1 MAVPRA
7 LKPAAGYPTYSAL
20 GARSA
25 RPSDYEIVSSRLL
38 YYPERGFEVDV
49 PLRHW
54 YARYQQGSPFRCD
67 DWESFSDPQETTY
80 TAYTTRSRDLELEL
94 DRVIEEAA
102 QQGDPGQLS
111 AEWREQLAQAMAP
124 LRYPL
129 HGLHML
135 ACYVG
140 QMAPSGRI
148 TLAALFQ
155 AGAEL
160 RRIDRLA
167 YRTGQ
172 LAELSPALAAD
183 ARERWERSPALQP
196 LREAVERLLVTYD
209 WGEAFVGLNLC
220 LKPLFDALLFEAYAK
235 RSAHAGD
242 EVLAAILR
250 SFERDCDY
258 QMSWSSALVACVRSE
273 AAIAAQAAWIDKW
286 QPFAARA
293 IEALA
298 PHVCSGPSELDALMA
313 EHRAWLASL
322 SGGRS

>member
-1 MAVPRA
+1 MGVSRA
-7 LKPAAGYPTYSAL
+7 LRPAAGYPTYSAL
-20 GARSA
+20 GTRSE
-25 RPSDYEIVSSRLL
+25 RPSDYEIASSRLL

-49 PLRHW
+49 PLRGW

-67 DWESFSDPQETTY
+67 DWEAFADPQQTTY
-80 TAYTTRSRDLELEL
+80 TAYTGRSGELELEL
-94 DRVIEEAA
+94 DRAIEQAGL
-102 QQGDPGQLS
+102 QGDPD
-111 AEWREQLAQAMAP
+111 RLAQAWRESLAETLTP

-172 LAELSPALAAD
+172 LWKPTPELTRAA
-183 ARERWERSPALQP
+183 RRRWELTPAFQP
-196 LREAVERLLVTYD
+196 LREAVEHLLVSYD

-220 LKPLFDALLFEAYAK
+220 LKPLFDGLLADAFARRCEK
-235 RSAHAGD
+235 AGD
-242 EVLAAILR
+242 DVLAAILR
-250 SFERDCDY
+250 SFAHDGEY
-258 QMSWSSALVACVRSE
+258 QKSWSSALAACANSE
-273 AAIAAQAAWIDKW
+273 GACAAVTAWVEKW
-286 QPFAARA
+286 QPFAVRA
-293 IEALA
+293 VEALA
-298 PHVCSGPSELDALMA
+298 PQLCAEADDLDALLSA
-313 EHRAWLASL
+313 HRAWLASL
-322 SGGRS
+322 PGRSS

>member
-1 MAVPRA
+1 MGVSRA
-7 LKPAAGYPTYSAL
+7 LKPPAGYPTYSAL
-20 GARSA
+20 GARST

-67 DWESFSDPQETTY
+67 DWERFSDPQQTTY
-80 TAYTTRSRDLELEL
+80 TAYTTRSRELELEL
-94 DRVIEEAA
+94 DQMIERAA
-102 QQGDPGQLS
+102 LQGDPGQLPR
-111 AEWREQLAQAMAP
+111 AWREGLAELMAP

-129 HGLHML
+129 HGLHMI

-167 YRTGQ
+167 YRTRQ
-172 LAELSPALAAD
+172 LAVLSPALAWD
-183 ARERWERSPALQP
+183 ARQSWERAPALQP
-196 LREAVERLLVTYD
+196 LREAVERLLVSYD

-220 LKPLFDALLFEAYAK
+220 LKPLLDALLAEAFA
-235 RSAHAGD
+235 RRCAQAGD

-250 SFERDCDY
+250 SFARDSEY
-258 QMSWSSALVACVRSE
+258 QKSWSSALVACARSDSVS
-273 AAIAAQAAWIDKW
+273 AALTSWIDKW
-286 QPFAARA
+286 QGFAARA
-293 IEALA
+293 VEALA
-298 PHVCSGPSELDALMA
+298 PQLCSGASELEQVMA
-313 EHRAWLASL
+313 AHQRWLRSL
-322 SGGRS
+322 PGLSS